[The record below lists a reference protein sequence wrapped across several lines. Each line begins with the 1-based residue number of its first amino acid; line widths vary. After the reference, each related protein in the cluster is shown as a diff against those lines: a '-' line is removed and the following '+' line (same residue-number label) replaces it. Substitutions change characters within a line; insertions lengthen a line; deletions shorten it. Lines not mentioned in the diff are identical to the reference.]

1 MAVIKE
7 KQQFKIGN
15 IGVARAS
22 QAATIQGQAVQDS
35 LSALGQVAFERAS
48 AYATKVGQEAG
59 QAATVVDPET
69 GMPVA
74 LQVPEGFGTV
84 ASEAYERVSQTR
96 FFKAVDD
103 EIKVKA
109 FELSQKYKHNRN
121 GAAQYSQAMRAYV
134 KSMETTAEGVAFKS
148 YIKDI
153 GESYHDGT
161 FAEMTARQA
170 DRERQEMIAA
180 ANDRFSEGL
189 QALEMM
195 TKIHGADSEE
205 VQVLSAQINQGVS
218 DTVNAG
224 LANKPYQ
231 SKSQKLIRL
240 AKAQGEIRR
249 IVTDQT
255 SSEDILLINAA
266 IGTQNPG
273 MLPEGYE
280 DIATLITGFGTDL
293 ASLNTFESYV
303 TEYLGDIETASKI
316 RENKEAEALKLELAE
331 KLVSSSLD
339 DGALAGETVSTILES
354 VGGKDKAAFAAT
366 TITGSVAAIL
376 SQANE
381 YEVEG
386 LAQGDRLKIAR
397 SQQLRNQASLRL
409 KSAADAL
416 INDMVNGDVKLAPVD
431 VKSVIDLLKMPK
443 LNISQLPATLS
454 PNALSYIR
462 ALRKLTAKD
471 RDLDGSVK
479 AGIIARFE
487 QLQVAGDLNISQYQV
502 LTPSEAASIE
512 NDAFGTRLDVSFP
525 KFKDNLEAQQI
536 ELQKL
541 NEAGLTTSAE
551 NLQNVIQDSIVA
563 YADGIIR
570 RTTLNLGEDR
580 LAVLRKAGERK
591 NGAIIGG
598 ANGKAIDMLR
608 TLENIYPTKG
618 DSNIWTK
625 LESHISTYT
634 LGGAKV
640 RSAQKE
646 ETTLRLQQGAAT
658 TLIKMSP
665 EIDVIAS
672 ETDPSK
678 ISSNFS
684 RVASEI
690 NSIPNLDPKLKESSL
705 NRARVGS
712 AKAAFNNFL
721 ATNPNESQLDD
732 FSSYFNGVIDG
743 TGSLTNEQTA
753 LIDAAKSYAEG
764 IPGDSDF
771 MNTLTTRFNGGVAD
785 AKATLLKQ
793 QAAVEFAQDSKRLF
807 SGLLNQADGVV
818 VMDKIVE
825 DRGIDA
831 FLALQ
836 DPSYLT
842 TPEGRGLF
850 DLVKRS
856 GVLPSDWSNAF
867 KRIAD
872 GGFASMPNLD
882 IETAFS
888 LYENLKSHEYAG
900 MKTESVTIS
909 RLSEAQRYTL
919 EFMSLATKSF
929 GVSPQVLTEAF
940 QNAPRMKSTEFT
952 DLMRTT
958 FDIDEDSDLSAVAQ
972 EVDGYFAVS
981 AETQRTLQVMTQTFM
996 SRSIQGGVRISKE
1009 EVIDY
1014 AEQWMKDNRPERGMI
1029 DVLTATSG
1037 KAGKYVYDSNAI
1049 RSQYNLHQTVP
1060 GNEDAFVEYAQLVFN
1075 AAVSGTDFQDSI
1087 EFGPRFKPAIRA
1099 GQPGV
1104 MSVDRSETSSLR
1116 PAGKAKDGSQLYQ
1129 FVIHDQ
1135 FGATSALMSNV
1146 YVDTPDGS
1154 KVVGVA
1160 PLYISTNDKG
1170 FTNIVLR
1177 NAGEYADDVEEKR
1190 LKLIARQNRPIGNKD
1205 YIPYGV
1211 PKPGQGLGIETFG
1224 GMGN

>member
-35 LSALGQVAFERAS
+35 LSALGQVAFDRAS
-48 AYATKVGQEAG
+48 AYATKLGQEAG

-84 ASEAYERVSQTR
+84 ASEAYERVAQTR

-109 FELSQKYKHNRN
+109 FELSNKYKHNRN

-134 KSMETTAEGVAFKS
+134 KSMENTAEGVAFKS

-170 DRERQEMIAA
+170 ERERQEMIAA

-205 VQVLSAQINQGVS
+205 VQVLAAQIGQGVS

-249 IVTDQT
+249 VVTDQT

-280 DIATLITGFGTDL
+280 NIAALITGFGTDL

-316 RENKEAEALKLELAE
+316 RENKEAEALRLELAE
-331 KLVSSSLD
+331 KLAETSFGED
-339 DGALAGETVSTILES
+339 DLARETINTELEREGGTVTNALVVTLTRSISDLFDAKIYET
-354 VGGKDKAAFAAT
+354 
-366 TITGSVAAIL
+366 
-376 SQANE
+376 
-381 YEVEG
+381 EG
-386 LAQGDRLKIAR
+386 LAEGDPLKRAR
-397 SQQLRNQASLRL
+397 GNQLREQASIRL
-409 KSAADAL
+409 GAAAGAL
-416 INDMVNGDVKLAPVD
+416 ISNMVNGDVKLSPIEI
-431 VKSVIDLLKMPK
+431 KSVIELIKMPRLDISK
-443 LNISQLPATLS
+443 LPTTLS
-454 PNALSYIR
+454 PNALSYI
-462 ALRKLTAKD
+462 AGLRKLTARD
-471 RDLDGSVK
+471 MDLDGSVK
-479 AGIIARFE
+479 SAVIARFE
-487 QLQVAGDLNISQYQV
+487 QLQTAGDLNISQYQV
-502 LTPSEAASIE
+502 LSPSDAASIE
-512 NDAFGTRLDVSFP
+512 NNAFGTRLDVSFP

-536 ELQKL
+536 ELEKL
-541 NEAGLTTSAE
+541 REAGLTTSAE
-551 NLQNVIQDSIVA
+551 NLQSAIEDSIVA

-570 RTTLNLGEDR
+570 RTTLNLGEDK

-598 ANGKAIDMLR
+598 ANGEAIDMLR

-625 LESHISTYT
+625 LDSHIGTYT

-640 RSAQKE
+640 RTAQNR
-646 ETTLRLQQGAAT
+646 ETAIRLKQGASTA
-658 TLIKMSP
+658 LIRMSP
-665 EIDVIAS
+665 EIGAIAN
-672 ETDPSK
+672 EIDPSK

-690 NSIPNLDPKLKESSL
+690 NSIPNLDSKLKEDAL
-705 NRARVGS
+705 NRARVSS

-721 ATNPNESQLDD
+721 ATNPNESQLND
-732 FSSYFNGVIDG
+732 FSSYFNKVIDG
-743 TGSLTNEQTA
+743 TGSLTNEQAA
-753 LIDAAKSYAEG
+753 LIDAARSYADG

-771 MNTLTTRFNGGVAD
+771 MTTLTTQFNGGVAD
-785 AKATLLKQ
+785 AKATIVQFDLKRK
-793 QAAVEFAQDSKRLF
+793 QAEEVLRLGQ
-807 SGLLNQADGVV
+807 GLLNQEDGVA
-818 VMDKIVE
+818 VMDRLLDESDIVPF
-825 DRGIDA
+825 R
-831 FLALQ
+831 ALN
-836 DPSYLT
+836 DPEYLN
-842 TPEGRGLF
+842 TPEGRNLF

-867 KRIAD
+867 ARIAD
-872 GGFASMPNLD
+872 GGFASMPNLN

-909 RLSEAQRYTL
+909 RLSEKQRYTL

-952 DLMRTT
+952 DLMKTT

-996 SRSIQGGVRISKE
+996 SRSIQGGVRITKQD
-1009 EVIDY
+1009 VIDY
-1014 AEQWMKDNRPERGMI
+1014 AEQWMDDNRPERSI
-1029 DVLTATSG
+1029 IEALTNVSG

-1049 RSQYNLHQTVP
+1049 RSQYNLNQTVP

-1075 AAVSGTDFQDSI
+1075 AAVSGTNLQDSI
-1087 EFGPRFKPAIRA
+1087 EFGPRFKLEASA
-1099 GQPGV
+1099 GQPGA
-1104 MSVDRSETSSLR
+1104 MRVDRSQTASLR
-1116 PAGKAKDGSQLYQ
+1116 PAGRAKDGSQLYQ
-1129 FVIHDQ
+1129 FVIHDE
-1135 FGATSALMSNV
+1135 FGSTNALMSDV
-1146 YVDTPDGS
+1146 YANTPDGI
-1154 KVVGVA
+1154 KVVGTA

-1170 FTNIVLR
+1170 FNNIVLR

-1190 LKLIARQNRPIGNKD
+1190 LKLIAKQNRPIPFKD

-1224 GMGN
+1224 PGNQ